1 MSDLLFR
8 LGESLLA
15 GHDDETRQLTTEAL
29 ESGTTPQGILD
40 AGMRPAMER
49 LGDRFSRGEAYLP
62 ELLLAAETMK
72 VGMEVLKPAIISGG
86 VAARAKMILG
96 TVEGDIHDIGKN
108 LVKMMFQ
115 GAGYEVVDLATN
127 VNAQTFLDAY
137 KREKP
142 DLVGLS
148 ALLTTTIAEM
158 EKVIGMIRKEDPS
171 ARFLVGGAPITSEL
185 AEKMGANG
193 YAPDA
198 GAAVKVGNGIVGI

>member
-15 GHDDETRQLTTEAL
+15 GNDDETRQLTTEAL

-40 AGMRPAMER
+40 DGMRPAMER

-142 DLVGLS
+142 DMVGLS